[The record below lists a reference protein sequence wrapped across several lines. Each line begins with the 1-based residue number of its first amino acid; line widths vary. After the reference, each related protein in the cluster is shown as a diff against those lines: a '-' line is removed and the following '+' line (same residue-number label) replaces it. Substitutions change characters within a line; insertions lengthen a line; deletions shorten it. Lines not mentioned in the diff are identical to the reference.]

1 MPSPAQPTDK
11 NAIQRNATP
20 LTHRPHQP
28 HQPHQ
33 PLPVSQFM
41 PMPTIPDE
49 HWKLILEVTSERA
62 CDLIHHIEDEVPN
75 RPKDSAC
82 SEVRCLLFA
91 IRELAERIKPLAT
104 PSATLTPA
112 PLAPASP
119 APAPLTPAPPAL
131 APPVLAPLALA
142 PLARAPLAP
151 ASLVPAQ
158 PT

>member
-1 MPSPAQPTDK
+1 MP
-11 NAIQRNATP
+11 
-20 LTHRPHQP
+20 
-28 HQPHQ
+28 
-33 PLPVSQFM
+33 
-41 PMPTIPDE
+41 IPDE
-49 HWKLILEVTSERA
+49 YWKLILEVISERA

-104 PSATLTPA
+104 PSAILAPAPLVLA

-119 APAPLTPAPPAL
+119 APAPLTPAL
-131 APPVLAPLALA
+131 LVLA

-151 ASLVPAQ
+151 A
-158 PT
+158 